1 MAQDRII
8 YKVVRAYYE
17 DGLTQQEIGNKY
29 GLSRIKVSRML
40 SKALED
46 KIVQIKINTPTE
58 KYHNL
63 EHQLEAKYGI
73 REVVVVDTGTDE
85 QDEVIDSIGRAAAGY
100 LNANIQGHEIIG
112 LSWGRTLLNMV
123 NALSVDNFPDLQVV
137 QMLGGLGE
145 PEAGHH
151 GADLT
156 RRLAEKL
163 STKPRL
169 IHAPGIVRS
178 RDLCRELIDD
188 LQVSN
193 TLQLAARADIAIV
206 GLGLF
211 SPGSPIINSDH
222 ILSEKDQ
229 TLLGSRNVIGDIS
242 LRFFDDHGQYVPTEI
257 DDRIVGLSIDQ
268 IEKIPRIIGVAGG
281 RGKYEVVK
289 AALKGKLIHV
299 LITDHQTAEKL
310 ASNNNG

>member
-1 MAQDRII
+1 MSQQRII

-29 GLSRIKVSRML
+29 GISRIKVSRML

-46 KIVQIKINTPTE
+46 KIVQIKINAPTGNL
-58 KYHNL
+58 HNL
-63 EHQLEAKYGI
+63 EHTLEEKYGVK
-73 REVVVVDTGTDE
+73 EVVVVDTGTDD
-85 QDEVIDSIGRAAAGY
+85 QAEVIASIGRAAAGY
-100 LNANIQGHEIIG
+100 LNSNLQGNEIIG
-112 LSWGRTLLNMV
+112 LTWGRALLNLV
-123 NALSVDNFPDLQVV
+123 NALNVDHFPELQVV

-145 PEAGHH
+145 PEAGQH

-156 RRLAEKL
+156 RRLAEKF

-193 TLQLAARADIAIV
+193 TLQLAARADIAVV

-211 SPGSPIINSDH
+211 GPGSSIIKSNH
-222 ILSEKDQ
+222 ILSEEDQ
-229 TLLGSRNVIGDIS
+229 NLLASKKVIGDIS
-242 LRFFDDHGQYVPTEI
+242 LRFFDERGQYIATEI
-257 DDRIVGLSIDQ
+257 DDRIVGLNIDQ
-268 IEKIPRIIGVAGG
+268 LQKIPRIIGVAGG
-281 RGKYEVVK
+281 KDKYSVIR

-299 LITDHQTAEKL
+299 LITDHQTAERL
-310 ASNNNG
+310 AK

>member
-1 MAQDRII
+1 MAHDRII

-40 SKALED
+40 SRALED
-46 KIVQIKINTPTE
+46 KIVQININAPTE

-63 EHQLEAKYGI
+63 EHKLETKYGI
-73 REVVVVDTGTDE
+73 EEVVVVDTGTDE
-85 QDEVIDSIGRAAAGY
+85 QDEVIASIGRAAAGY
-100 LNANIQGHEIIG
+100 LNANLQGNEIIG
-112 LSWGRTLLNMV
+112 LTWGRTLLNMV
-123 NALSVDNFPDLQVV
+123 NALNVDHFPELQVV

-145 PEAGHH
+145 PEAGQH

-178 RDLCRELIDD
+178 RDFCQELIDD
-188 LQVSN
+188 LQVSK
-193 TLQLAARADIAIV
+193 TLNLAARADIALV

-211 SPGSPIINSDH
+211 RPGSSTFLSDH

-229 TLLGSRNVIGDIS
+229 ILLESWKVMGDIS
-242 LRFFDDHGQYVPTEI
+242 LRFFDDQGRFVTTEI
-257 DDRIVGLSIDQ
+257 DDRIVGLNIDQ
-268 IEKIPRIIGVAGG
+268 LQKIPRIIGVAGG
-281 RGKYEVVK
+281 KDKYPVIR

-299 LITDHQTAEKL
+299 LITDQNTAEKL
-310 ASNNNG
+310 AK

>member
-1 MAQDRII
+1 MIENRII

-29 GLSRIKVSRML
+29 GISRIKVSRML
-40 SKALED
+40 NKALED
-46 KIVQIKINTPTE
+46 RIVQIKINAPTGNL
-58 KYHNL
+58 HNL
-63 EHQLEAKYGI
+63 EHTLEEKYGI
-73 REVVVVDTGTDE
+73 KEVVVVDTGKDD
-85 QDEVIDSIGRAAAGY
+85 QDEVIASIGRAAAGY
-100 LNANIQGHEIIG
+100 LNANLQGNEIIG
-112 LSWGRTLLNMV
+112 LTWGRALLNMV
-123 NALSVDNFPDLQVV
+123 NALSIDQLPELQVV

-156 RRLAEKL
+156 RRMAEKL

-188 LQVSN
+188 LQVN
-193 TLQLAARADIAIV
+193 KTLQLAARADIAVV

-211 SPGSPIINSDH
+211 GPGSSILNRDH
-222 ILSEKDQ
+222 ILSGKDQ
-229 TLLGSRNVIGDIS
+229 ILLESWKVMGDIS
-242 LRFFDDHGQYVPTEI
+242 LRFFNDQGQFITTEI
-257 DDRIVGLSIDQ
+257 DDRIVGLNIDQ
-268 IEKIPRIIGVAGG
+268 LQKIPRIIGVAGG
-281 RGKYEVVK
+281 KDKYPVIR

-310 ASNNNG
+310 AK

>member
-1 MAQDRII
+1 MAHDRII
-8 YKVVRAYYE
+8 YKVVRAYYD

-40 SKALED
+40 SRALED
-46 KIVQIKINTPTE
+46 KIVQININAPTE

-63 EHQLEAKYGI
+63 EHKLETKYGI
-73 REVVVVDTGTDE
+73 EEVVVVDTGTDE
-85 QDEVIDSIGRAAAGY
+85 QEEVIASIGRAAAGY
-100 LNANIQGHEIIG
+100 LNASLQGNEIIG
-112 LSWGRTLLNMV
+112 LTWGRTLLNLV
-123 NALSVDNFPDLQVV
+123 NALNVDHLPDLQVV

-145 PEAGHH
+145 PEAGQH

-156 RRLAEKL
+156 RRLAEKF

-188 LQVSN
+188 LQVSK
-193 TLQLAARADIAIV
+193 TLNLAARADIALV

-211 SPGSPIINSDH
+211 RPGSSTFLSDH

-229 TLLGSRNVIGDIS
+229 ILLESWKVMGDIS
-242 LRFFDDHGQYVPTEI
+242 LRFFDDQGRFVTTEI
-257 DDRIVGLSIDQ
+257 DDRIVGLNIDQ
-268 IEKIPRIIGVAGG
+268 LQKIPRIIGVAGG
-281 RGKYEVVK
+281 KDKYPVIR
-289 AALKGKLIHV
+289 AALRGKLIHV
-299 LITDHQTAEKL
+299 LITDQNTAEKL
-310 ASNNNG
+310 AK